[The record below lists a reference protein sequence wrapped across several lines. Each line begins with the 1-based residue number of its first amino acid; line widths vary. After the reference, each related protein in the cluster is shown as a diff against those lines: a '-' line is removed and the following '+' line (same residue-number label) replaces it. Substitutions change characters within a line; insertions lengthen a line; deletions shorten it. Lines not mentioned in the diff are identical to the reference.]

1 MRTEQTCRLGAAS
14 MSGRSSGRAKAFSA
28 PNDFMSISTCWFG
41 LWAATPENLG
51 TDIGQTFKCSVVLE
65 PELSAG
71 TKIHQAEELLLNLH
85 DQAYDAFAAG
95 DTELEQYLDQR
106 ACVLRSEI
114 SRWQKAAGMANV
126 LVEDDEK

>member
-1 MRTEQTCRLGAAS
+1 M
-14 MSGRSSGRAKAFSA
+14 RAKQVLPA
-28 PNDFMSISTCWFG
+28 NDFVSISTCWHG
-41 LWAATPENLG
+41 MWAATPENLG
-51 TDIGQTFKCSVVLE
+51 TDIGQTFKCSVVRE

-71 TKIHQAEELLLNLH
+71 TKIHQAEELLLDLH
-85 DQAYDAFAAG
+85 DQAYIAFSEG

-114 SRWQKAAGMANV
+114 SRWQKAAGMAAV

>member
-1 MRTEQTCRLGAAS
+1 M
-14 MSGRSSGRAKAFSA
+14 RAKQVL
-28 PNDFMSISTCWFG
+28 PLNDFETVSTCWHGG
-41 LWAATPENLG
+41 LYMPTPENLG
-51 TDIGQTFKCSVVLE
+51 TNIGQTFRCTVRIE

-71 TKIHQAEELLLNLH
+71 TKIQQAEELLLDLH

-106 ACVLRSEI
+106 ACVLRAEI
-114 SRWQKAAGMANV
+114 SRWRKAAGMANV